1 MVRRVHDDLRAAGV
15 QEQYL
20 QITSEGYLI
29 AELPG
34 TTGLEAAPKVALF
47 SHVDTARDF
56 LGDGV
61 VPVVHRNYS
70 GEVIAFAKGPEG
82 MVLDPAMFPVL
93 ASKVGDT
100 IITANGDTLLGA
112 DDKSGVAVMV
122 ALAELL
128 LKRQLPHGPLALAF
142 GPDEE
147 VRSRSSLGSYTG
159 VRPMDSSP

>member
-1 MVRRVHDDLRAAGV
+1 MVHRVHDDLRAAGV
-15 QEQYL
+15 QEQHL
-20 QITSEGYLI
+20 RVTSEGYLI
-29 AELPG
+29 VELPG
-34 TTGLEAAPKVALF
+34 TAGLEAASKVALF

-70 GEVIAFAKGPEG
+70 GEVITFTKGPDG

-93 ASKVGDT
+93 ASKAGRGDT
-100 IITANGDTLLGA
+100 IITASGDTLLGA

-122 ALAELL
+122 VLAELL
-128 LKRQLPHGPLALAF
+128 LKRQLPHGPLALVF

-147 VRSRSSLGSYTG
+147 VRPKSSLGS
-159 VRPMDSSP
+159 